1 MSETITTDDVDE
13 NFINDEL
20 LVDGEYTKFVAEVL
34 LDDMICPM
42 CEEHHK
48 DSRFFLLEN
57 GQHLYIGKC
66 CGRFALCEVN
76 GEDNG
81 MATDE

>member
-13 NFINDEL
+13 QFINDEIL
-20 LVDGEYTKFVAEVL
+20 INDEFIKFVAEVML
-34 LDDMICPM
+34 ENMTCPM
-42 CEEHHK
+42 CKEQHE
-48 DSRFFLLEN
+48 DSRFYLLES

-66 CGRFALCEVN
+66 CGKFALCEVN